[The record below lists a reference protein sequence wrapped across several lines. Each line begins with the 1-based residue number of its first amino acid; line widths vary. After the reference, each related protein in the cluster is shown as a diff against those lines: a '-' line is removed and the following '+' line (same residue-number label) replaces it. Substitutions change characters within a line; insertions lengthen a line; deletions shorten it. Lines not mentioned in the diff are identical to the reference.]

1 MAMRFTEHPQ
11 QAVIRRQTAR
21 NFIPRANLTSI
32 TADGPLAV
40 KTLVRQPCAAPARVL
55 IFHIVEAYSPEKRK
69 AASKTLTKFL
79 QAGKPRRKFFVSILE
94 APTERI

>member
-21 NFIPRANLTSI
+21 NLIPRANLTSI
-32 TADGPLAV
+32 TADGLLVV
-40 KTLVRQPCAAPARVL
+40 KTLG
-55 IFHIVEAYSPEKRK
+55 
-69 AASKTLTKFL
+69 ASKTLTKFL